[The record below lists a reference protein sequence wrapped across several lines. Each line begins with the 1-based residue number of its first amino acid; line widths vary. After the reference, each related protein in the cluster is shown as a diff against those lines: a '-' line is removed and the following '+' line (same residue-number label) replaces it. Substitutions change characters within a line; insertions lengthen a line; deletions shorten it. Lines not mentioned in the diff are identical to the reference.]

1 MTDPIGPPP
10 AAAASEVG
18 PTDVE
23 ETEVDPTDVD
33 PAGAAVAERVPGW
46 RIASRVPWPGSIRVR
61 LSLLYSAVVFGVGA
75 VMLTL
80 VYVGLSE
87 SLRRQPVT
95 EKIMAEVPGE
105 PSCVEIRG
113 ELLCVRT
120 TRTAELELVD
130 VAALLERTVNTRALE
145 RFRLYSFSGLGG
157 LFLVSL
163 VVGWMVSGRFLR
175 PIQRITA
182 VAREITATDLSRRI
196 QLEGPEDE
204 LKAMADTFDQ
214 MLDRIDDAFESQR
227 RFIHEASH
235 ELRNPIAV
243 IRTNVEVAL
252 GDEAAPADE
261 LRETLTVVGRSA
273 ERIAILVDDLL
284 MYARRESPADRETVV
299 DVSQLVADS
308 AAEFAAPAEARQLT
322 IAAAAPANLTVHGD
336 PVALRQALANLL
348 ANAVRLAPAGTPI
361 SLEAGREGA
370 WVWMAVQDRGPGIA
384 TEEQPQIF
392 ERFYRGDPERA
403 RAEGRSGL
411 GLTIVRQIAM
421 AHGGSVGLRS
431 EPGTGSTFSI
441 WLPAAVTHAVT
452 NGVTHAVTPGA
463 ADLPAGPSALPPR
476 APVPATADPSLQPA
490 NLPH

>member
-1 MTDPIGPPP
+1 MSDPTAPTSPPELPPP
-10 AAAASEVG
+10 ALPATEPPSNGLPAPELAAPELAA
-18 PTDVE
+18 
-23 ETEVDPTDVD
+23 TEQP
-33 PAGAAVAERVPGW
+33 EREVPGL
-46 RIASRVPWPGSIRVR
+46 RLASRMPGQGSIRVR

-75 VMLTL
+75 VLLTV

-95 EKIMAEVPGE
+95 EQVMAMVPGE

-113 ELLCVRT
+113 VLFCERT
-120 TRTAELELVD
+120 TRTEQVEV
-130 VAALLERTVNTRALE
+130 VNEVALLERIVNTRALE

-163 VVGWMVSGRFLR
+163 VVGWLVSGRFLK
-175 PIQRITA
+175 PIQAITG

-196 QLEGPEDE
+196 RLDGPEDE

-214 MLDRIDDAFESQR
+214 MLDRIDEAFESQR

-252 GDEAAPADE
+252 ADAEAPAEE

-273 ERIAILVDDLL
+273 ARLAILVDDLL

-299 DVSQLVADS
+299 DVTQLVIDS

-322 IAAAAPANLTVHGD
+322 ITAHAPNGLATHGD

-348 ANAVRLAPAGTPI
+348 ANAVRLAPPGTPI
-361 SLEAGREGA
+361 AVEAGQEGA

-384 TEEQPQIF
+384 AEEQPKIF
-392 ERFYRGDPERA
+392 ERFYRGDPQRA

-431 EPGTGSTFSI
+431 EPGVGSTFSI
-441 WLPAAVTHAVT
+441 WLPWYRPPSPV
-452 NGVTHAVTPGA
+452 GVGVSVSVGA
-463 ADLPAGPSALPPR
+463 GVGD
-476 APVPATADPSLQPA
+476 
-490 NLPH
+490 